1 MWTRK
6 QRRKNTPSRRN
17 KAQLEANKKHL
28 KSLSKKQLTEI
39 EINILAKGFKFIPTT
54 VTKDNQIRQQLLRD
68 FEQFAGRMRLQYMH
82 YGAEKKQHPFFVKS
96 IWNRPVQQAVSL
108 ETHLEEVKIS
118 LAEINVT
125 KPKKIY
131 RLHNTRR

>member
-68 FEQFAGRMRLQYMH
+68 FEQFAGRIRLQYMH
-82 YGAEKKQHPFFVKS
+82 NGAEKEEHPFFVKS
-96 IWNRPVQQAVSL
+96 IWHPPVQQAVAL

-131 RLHNTRR
+131 RLHNARR

>member
-1 MWTRK
+1 MLTRK

-82 YGAEKKQHPFFVKS
+82 YGAEKEQHPFFVKS
-96 IWNRPVQQAVSL
+96 I
-108 ETHLEEVKIS
+108 
-118 LAEINVT
+118 
-125 KPKKIY
+125 
-131 RLHNTRR
+131 